1 MEEHTLQDKSASP
14 RNHSLVVGANACE
27 AKHKASI
34 QALPKLSFY
43 FYLAA
48 WSDNRLKLAL
58 AENLFS
64 FNRIN

>member
-14 RNHSLVVGANACE
+14 RNHSVVVGANASE

-43 FYLAA
+43 FTLLPGAITGL
-48 WSDNRLKLAL
+48 N
-58 AENLFS
+58 
-64 FNRIN
+64 